1 MNFCWTTLHVKDL
14 KESLD
19 FYENI
24 VGLNVDRRLD
34 MGPNNAI
41 VFLGEGETKLEL
53 IYDANEK
60 NIDMGKSI
68 SIGFEVESVD
78 EKIKFIK
85 SKGIQIYSGPF
96 SPAPTT
102 KFFFIMDP
110 NGLKVQFV
118 ENIK

>member
-1 MNFCWTTLHVKDL
+1 MFCWTTLNVKDL
-14 KESLD
+14 QESLD

-24 VGLNVDRRLD
+24 VGLKVDRRLD

-41 VFLGEGETKLEL
+41 VFLGQGETKLEL
-53 IYDANEK
+53 IYDSENKDIEIGK
-60 NIDMGKSI
+60 NI

-78 EKIKFIK
+78 EKIEFIK
-85 SKGIQIYSGPF
+85 DKGIEIYSGPF
-96 SPAPTT
+96 SPASTT
-102 KFFFIMDP
+102 KFFFVLDP

>member
-1 MNFCWTTLHVKDL
+1 MFCWTTLNVKDL
-14 KESLD
+14 QESLD

-24 VGLNVDRRLD
+24 VGLKVDRRLD

-41 VFLGEGETKLEL
+41 VFLGQGETKLEL
-53 IYDANEK
+53 IYDGK
-60 NIDMGKSI
+60 NKDIEIGKNI
-68 SIGFEVESVD
+68 SIGFEVDSLD
-78 EKIKFIK
+78 KKIEFIK
-85 SKGIQIYSGPF
+85 DKGIEIYSGPF

-102 KFFFIMDP
+102 KFFFILDP

>member
-1 MNFCWTTLHVKDL
+1 MFCWTTLNVKDL
-14 KESLD
+14 QESLD

-24 VGLNVDRRLD
+24 VGLKVDRRLD

-41 VFLGEGETKLEL
+41 VFLGQGETKLEL
-53 IYDANEK
+53 IYDSENKDIEIGK
-60 NIDMGKSI
+60 NI

-78 EKIKFIK
+78 ENIEFIK
-85 SKGIQIYSGPF
+85 DKGIEIYSGPF

-102 KFFFIMDP
+102 KFFFVLDP